1 MTMDLTGLAVAIIG
15 GLFLVINTLALRWVQ
30 NHVKNETDKA
40 VLSTALTNGLGMA
53 QAAAEGAVGALH
65 PRISIPGVPDA
76 LAPGVAYV
84 LQHAG
89 DEAAR
94 LGNTPKEIAE
104 KLIAREG
111 LSAIASN
118 IAAAG
123 SNSPTPKPLDPV
135 APPLPDNPPTP
146 LLRRPLT

>member
-1 MTMDLTGLAVAIIG
+1 MTIDLSGIVIAVIG

-30 NHVKNETDKA
+30 NHMKNETDKA
-40 VLSTALTNGLGMA
+40 VLSTALTNGLGMV
-53 QAAAEGAVGALH
+53 QAAAEGTVGAIH
-65 PRISIPGVPDA
+65 PQVRIPGVPDA

-94 LGNTPKEIAE
+94 LGNTPVELAQ
-104 KLIAREG
+104 KLAAREG
-111 LSAIASN
+111 LAAIQSN

-123 SNSPTPKPLDPV
+123 SSAPTPKPLDPV
-135 APPLPDNPPTP
+135 APLPPSPSVIPMRGPLP
-146 LLRRPLT
+146 